1 MKQLLLKAIVCSVAL
16 LPVMA
21 SAAAPKPGKK
31 FSFKVEERSST
42 QTSLGGNKTVPIP
55 KGIPKFAIGQKVNFT
70 IGSKKELKFA
80 GISVP
85 YKTDGGS
92 AWVFTNVKK
101 SNAASVQ
108 PITVQVFK
116 DSSGNPTGVAMTFIK
131 RSGVGTFNMKVV
143 TVFYSLGEG

>member
-1 MKQLLLKAIVCSVAL
+1 MKTLLLKTIACSVAL

-21 SAAAPKPGKK
+21 SAAAPKSGTK
-31 FSFKVEERSST
+31 FNFKVEERSST
-42 QTSLGGNKTVPIP
+42 QTSLGGNKKVPIP
-55 KGIPKFAIGQKVNFT
+55 VGIPKFAIGQKVNFT
-70 IGSKKELKFA
+70 IGSKKEIKFA

-92 AWVFTNVKK
+92 AWVFTNVKR

-116 DSSGNPTGVAMTFIK
+116 DSEDTPTAVAITFVK
-131 RSGVGTFNMKVV
+131 RSGTGTSLKVT
-143 TVFYSLGEG
+143 TVFYALD